1 MPPAYPIKR
10 LHDLQEL
17 DRKIQAREKALAEAR
32 AWLADESALAAA
44 RQRLQLAEARLSERM
59 GYRRD
64 LELALQQLREKLS
77 GVEQKLY
84 GGGVTNPRE
93 LTALNDEHAMLQR
106 QLGEQEEKLLEAMV
120 QVEEAQAAREQS
132 RELAARLEG
141 ERNAL
146 RLELQG
152 QMETLDAELAVLR
165 RERSTLTHQVPAQ
178 VLSLY
183 ESLLKSRGGLAVAR
197 VERNLC
203 QGCRITLPET
213 DLRRARSGQ
222 AIVQCNSCR
231 RILYVV

>member
-10 LHDLQEL
+10 LYDLQEL
-17 DRKIQAREKALAEAR
+17 DWKIQAHEKALAEVRAR
-32 AWLADESALAAA
+32 LADDSALTAA

-59 GYRRD
+59 GHRRD
-64 LELALQQLREKLS
+64 LELAIQQLREKIE

-84 GGGVTNPRE
+84 EGSVTNPRE
-93 LTALNDEHAMLQR
+93 LAALDEERAMLQR

-120 QVEEAQAAREQS
+120 QAEEAQAAREQA
-132 RELAARLEG
+132 RELASRLEG
-141 ERNAL
+141 ERSAL
-146 RLELQG
+146 RQELQG
-152 QMETLDAELAVLR
+152 QMETLEAELAALR
-165 RERSTLTHQVPAQ
+165 RERSALTPQVPAQ
-178 VLSLY
+178 VLALY
-183 ESLLKSRGGLAVAR
+183 ESLLKSRGGHAVAR

-222 AIVQCNSCR
+222 VIVQCNSCR

>member
-17 DRKIQAREKALAEAR
+17 DRKIQSREKALAEAR
-32 AWLADESALAAA
+32 AKLADESALAAA

-64 LELALQQLREKLS
+64 LELAMQQLREKLS

-165 RERSTLTHQVPAQ
+165 RERSTLTPQVPAQ

-183 ESLLKSRGGLAVAR
+183 ESLLKSRGGLAVAK